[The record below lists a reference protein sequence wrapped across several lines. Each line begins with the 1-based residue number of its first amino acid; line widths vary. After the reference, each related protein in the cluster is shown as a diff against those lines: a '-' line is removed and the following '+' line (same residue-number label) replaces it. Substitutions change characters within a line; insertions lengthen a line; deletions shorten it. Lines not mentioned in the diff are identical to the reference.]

1 MHLGK
6 LASLPQPRLPDALG
20 REEGQQFQQRYFF
33 RPTPS
38 ARNNPRQVN
47 SIGDDSLIK
56 LTVKF
61 NGMRMKA
68 LLDLGAQLNYL
79 STSAMQRAGLTLQ
92 RYKQAYPLQVTNRQ
106 LMLGED

>member
-6 LASLPQPRLPDALG
+6 LALLPQPRLPDALG
-20 REEGQQFQQRYFF
+20 REEGQQFQQQHFF

-47 SIGDDSLIK
+47 SIGNDSLIK

-61 NGMRMKA
+61 NRIRMKA

-79 STSAMQRAGLTLQ
+79 LTSVMQRAGLTLQ
-92 RYKQAYPLQVTNRQ
+92 HCKQAYPL
-106 LMLGED
+106 

>member
-1 MHLGK
+1 MHPRR
-6 LASLPQPRLPDALG
+6 LALLSQPRLPNALG
-20 REEGQQFQQRYFF
+20 REEGQQFQQQYFF

-47 SIGDDSLIK
+47 SISNNSLIK

-61 NGMRMKA
+61 NGIRIKA
-68 LLDLGAQLNYL
+68 LLDSGAQLNYL

-92 RYKQAYPLQVTNRQ
+92 HHKQAYPLQVTNRQ
-106 LMLGED
+106 PMPGED